1 MNDTKQAM
9 QKYHSNLKNCLTT
22 NKPKSKA
29 KAKVNPDRKPV
40 YSKPQPKKDDIIV
53 SFFGYLIITPLV
65 IWFMWVMKSKP
76 AYRSDSDTNSAYK
89 TMQQYCLSQAV
100 TDHQASQC
108 R

>member
-9 QKYHSNLKNCLTT
+9 QKYHRNLKNCLTT
-22 NKPKSKA
+22 DKPKS

-40 YSKPQPKKDDIIV
+40 YCKPQPKKDDIVV

-65 IWFMWVMKSKP
+65 FWFMWVMNSKP

-89 TMQQYCLSQAV
+89 SMQQYCLSQAV
-100 TDHQASQC
+100 TDQQASQC